1 MSMLKNCRNKRK
13 QRFRESTREREREK
27 QKQKVNFQ
35 PHSIKIFKVIGK

>member
-27 QKQKVNFQ
+27 KQKVNFQ